1 MSIMVFYSAHVLI
14 ENCFYSAY
22 AQCTYKELFS
32 DSAHVHTTHMSFC
45 YWVNYRAK
53 AASGDG
59 RDV

>member
-32 DSAHVHTTHMSFC
+32 DSAHVHTCLFATELT
-45 YWVNYRAK
+45 RAK